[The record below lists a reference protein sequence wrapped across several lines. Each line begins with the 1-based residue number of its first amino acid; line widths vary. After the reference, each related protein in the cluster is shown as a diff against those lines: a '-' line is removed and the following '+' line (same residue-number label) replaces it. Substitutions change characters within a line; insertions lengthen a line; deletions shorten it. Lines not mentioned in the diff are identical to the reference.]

1 MHDEVITSEGATLI
15 PALTRFKDF
24 YLVGGTALALQIG
37 HRRSVDFDLFSAK
50 PFSASLLERV
60 KRAVAPHEI
69 TVTYRTEGQL
79 NLLVRGVK
87 ITFFRFNYP
96 VINSLL
102 TYRGLAIASLLE
114 IAAM

>member
-1 MHDEVITSEGATLI
+1 MFPGTLSDDAQD
-15 PALTRFKDF
+15 ALAVLGKSGILNWA
-24 YLVGGTALALQIG
+24 YLAGGSALALYLG

-79 NLLVRGVK
+79 RDILVQGCHPRESGDPAESK
-87 ITFFRFNYP
+87 A
-96 VINSLL
+96 NSAGFPLS
-102 TYRGLAIASLLE
+102 RE
-114 IAAM
+114 